1 MSDWKIEAVK
11 ADPEN
16 IGTHD
21 LLISFIECDR
31 AWRRLSKPAR
41 AAVEAA
47 YTGHNQVVDAHPLTV
62 KALERHGFLI
72 AVAYSSRLGH
82 LTSAGREVAKW
93 CVKP

>member
-21 LLISFIECDR
+21 LLVSFLECDR
-31 AWRRLSKPAR
+31 AWKRLSKPAR

-47 YTGHNQVVDAHPLTV
+47 YPDGVVSAHYNTMD
-62 KALERHGFLI
+62 ALERHGFMD
-72 AVAYSSRLGH
+72 AAARL
-82 LTSAGREVAKW
+82 TPAAREVVRW
-93 CVKP
+93 MVRP